1 MADKLDYIMKST
13 LNLST
18 KQIVSLM
25 VISLMLL
32 MENVDANIISIAIP
46 TIANSLHTSALNL
59 KLAVTSYLISLAI
72 FIPISGWISDKF
84 GTKRVLFVSVFMFV
98 FFSMCC
104 GFAWNLGVLVFF
116 RFLQGIAGAFMA
128 PVGRLL
134 LLKAF
139 NKADMVRVY
148 FLMAMP
154 VILGPLLAPLIGGLL
169 ITWFNWRFIFWVN
182 LPIGIFGMVATY
194 FYVDNYTQETSKFNW
209 WSFIWLGLFLS
220 VFSFWLDILFFPLSL
235 STKLYLLVAALVS
248 IILYLWV
255 ELAADNPII
264 NYSLFKIRTFSLC
277 FNASFMTRVAFGGRN
292 FVTALFLQ
300 VSLHMTPLHSGYLLS
315 CLAFGL
321 LIGRLTVNRC
331 LPVFGFKRMM
341 VVANIGASLSILMF
355 CFITRIDTFAVTLI
369 IIHGAFS
376 AVSFMLTN
384 VLIFSEI
391 SEEDYAGAASL
402 SNTVQQLSVSVGV
415 VIAASSL
422 NLFNHLFSLFDRKV
436 FCATFIL
443 IAALGIINQLF
454 FKRLQLKDG
463 RNLIKH

>member
-1 MADKLDYIMKST
+1 MQAS

-18 KQIVSLM
+18 KQVMSLM

-32 MENVDANIISIAIP
+32 MENIDANIISIAIP
-46 TIANSLHTSALNL
+46 TIAKSLNTSALNL

-84 GTKRVLFVSVFMFV
+84 GTKKVLFASVLMFMI
-98 FFSMCC
+98 FSMCC
-104 GFAWNLGVLVFF
+104 GLAWNLSILVFF

-128 PVGRLL
+128 PIGRLL

-139 NKADMVRVY
+139 NKTDMVRVY
-148 FLMAMP
+148 FLMALP

-182 LPIGIFGMVATY
+182 LPLSVFGMVVTY
-194 FYVDNYTQETSKFNW
+194 IYVDNYTEETNKFNW

-220 VFSFWLDILFFPLSL
+220 LSSFLLDILFFPLAFSV
-235 STKLYLLVAALVS
+235 KLYLLVAALISVVF
-248 IILYLWV
+248 YLWI
-255 ELAADNPII
+255 ELKSDNPII
-264 NYSLFKIRTFSLC
+264 NYALFKIRTFSSC
-277 FNASFMTRVAFGGRN
+277 FYTSFMTRAAFGGRN

-315 CLAFGL
+315 CLAIGL
-321 LIGRLTVNRC
+321 LTGRLTVNRG
-331 LPVFGFKRMM
+331 LPLFGFKRMM
-341 VVANIGASLSILMF
+341 IIANIGASVSVFMF
-355 CFITRIDTFAVTLI
+355 CFITKIDFFAVSLI

-376 AVSFMLTN
+376 SISFMLTN
-384 VLIFSEI
+384 LLIFSEVD
-391 SEEDYAGAASL
+391 EEDYAGAASL
-402 SNTVQQLSVSVGV
+402 SNTVQQLSMSVGV

-454 FKRLQLKDG
+454 FKQLRPGDG
-463 RNLIKH
+463 NNLLKQKAV